1 MSDPSEIV
9 TVTLNPAIDLT
20 VFLDRLDVGGVNRA
34 RSQHRQAGGKGVN
47 VSAMLGA
54 WGLPGTAT
62 GFLGAD
68 NPELFVGL
76 FHRHR
81 IRDEFIRIPG
91 ETRTGIKIVSE
102 DPRETTDLNFPGL
115 QPTPAELRELEEKLR
130 KLARP
135 GRWFVL
141 AGSLPAGLGSDFFA
155 KTIDLLKRGGAKVA
169 VDTSGNALKIAIDAG
184 VDLIKPN
191 AHELAEVLGHELAD
205 FPSCVEAARM
215 VQREKVS
222 HVVVSLG
229 SGGALFVT
237 PESALLAA
245 APPVKVVSTV
255 GAGDSLLAG
264 CLAGLVTGRPPEE
277 VAKLGTA
284 FAWCALEDVRRELP
298 AAAEIQARLSRI
310 NVRPL

>member
-1 MSDPSEIV
+1 MSDPSDIV

-34 RSQHRQAGGKGVN
+34 KSQHRQAGGKGVN
-47 VSAMLGA
+47 VSAMLGG

-68 NPELFVGL
+68 NPELFVEL

-91 ETRTGIKIVSE
+91 ETRTGIKIVAE
-102 DPRETTDLNFPGL
+102 TPRETTDLNFPGL
-115 QPTPAELRELEEKLR
+115 QPTAAELRELEEKLR
-130 KLARP
+130 NLVRP

-141 AGSLPAGLGSDFFA
+141 AGSLPAGVGSDFFA

-169 VDTSGNALKIAIDAG
+169 VDTSGDALKIAIDAG

-205 FPSCVEAARM
+205 FPLCVEAARM

-229 SGGALFVT
+229 SGGALFLT
-237 PESALLAA
+237 PESALLAS

-277 VAKLGTA
+277 VAKLATA
-284 FAWCALEDVRRELP
+284 FAWCALEDVRRKLP
-298 AAAEIQARLSRI
+298 AAAEIQERLSRI
-310 NVRPL
+310 TVRPL

>member
-1 MSDPSEIV
+1 MSDASDIV
-9 TVTLNPAIDLT
+9 TVTLNPALDLT
-20 VFLDRLDVGGVNRA
+20 VFLERIDVGGVNRA
-34 RSQHRQAGGKGVN
+34 SCRHLQAGGKGVN

-54 WGLPGTAT
+54 WGLTGTAT
-62 GFLGAD
+62 GFLGVN
-68 NPELFVGL
+68 NPELFVAL
-76 FHRHR
+76 FQRHR

-91 ETRTGIKIVSE
+91 ETRTGIKLVTE
-102 DPRETTDLNFPGL
+102 APRETTDLNLPGL
-115 QPTPAELRELEEKLR
+115 EPTPAELLELEQKLS

-141 AGSLPAGLGSDFFA
+141 AGSLPAGVGSDFFV
-155 KTIDLLKRGGAKVA
+155 KMIDLLKRGGAKVA
-169 VDTSGNALKIAIDAG
+169 VDTSGDALRIAIDAG

-191 AHELAEVLGHELAD
+191 AHELAGVLGYEPAD
-205 FPSCVEAARM
+205 FSSCVEAARM

-229 SGGALFVT
+229 SGGALFIT

-264 CLAGLVTGRPPEE
+264 YLAGLVSGRPPEE
-277 VAKLGTA
+277 VAKLATA

-298 AAAEIQARLSRI
+298 TAAEIQERLARI
-310 NVRPL
+310 TVRPL